1 MKLVKTFG
9 RGKAAAEA
17 LIETLERRGA
27 VNTARVEP
35 VVRRI
40 LAEVRKN
47 GDRSLLKYAAE
58 FDGIEKG
65 QTLLVCREEMEA
77 AWEETTPMLQAGVM
91 VARGTILPFGAVRV
105 TREWTFV
112 AWAGATA

>member
-9 RGKAAAEA
+9 RGKTAADA

-40 LAEVRKN
+40 LADVRKN
-47 GDRSLLKYAAE
+47 GDRALLKYA
-58 FDGIEKG
+58 
-65 QTLLVCREEMEA
+65 
-77 AWEETTPMLQAGVM
+77 
-91 VARGTILPFGAVRV
+91 
-105 TREWTFV
+105 TRI
-112 AWAGATA
+112 

>member
-9 RGKAAAEA
+9 RGAKAAFA

-27 VNTARVEP
+27 VSTARVEP

-58 FDGIEKG
+58 FDGLEKG
-65 QTLLVCREEMEA
+65 QTLLVSRDEMK
-77 AWEETTPMLQAGVM
+77 AGWVE
-91 VARGTILPFGAVRV
+91 RRQSPRWRLGHPRLGAS
-105 TREWTFV
+105 TKS
-112 AWAGATA
+112 